1 MGHHFDISRYPASG
15 ARLVAS
21 DLVDGCRAMRGI
33 DTDFPV
39 SEGQL
44 GLARW
49 LADRRMTIA
58 NGNFADL
65 RASLLYD
72 GDLVERLLAGEIVPD
87 ETTAADIQRMTQD
100 AVRPQHWEMWLSQDG
115 QGYIRT
121 RKKSRPYWWGQG
133 HLHIR
138 SAERLL
144 YQITRFFIRDRELAA
159 AMQRDGLIVR
169 YGTDETCWEASE
181 LLIKVL
187 REKGEMVAVEPDQSK
202 PSIVKRVAASAGDEA
217 GQPEVFPRGVLG
229 RELPFGALFQTY
241 ENPADTSSFVVAGC
255 GLAIRLDEATA
266 IALVEAVSLGRVR
279 LGALRKEALAA

>member
-87 ETTAADIQRMTQD
+87 DKMAADIQRMTQD
-100 AVRPQHWEMWLSQDG
+100 AVRPQHWEMWLSQEG
-115 QGYIRT
+115 PGYIPRA
-121 RKKSRPYWWGQG
+121 SSPYVSNSK
-133 HLHIR
+133 R
-138 SAERLL
+138 M
-144 YQITRFFIRDRELAA
+144 EL
-159 AMQRDGLIVR
+159 QV
-169 YGTDETCWEASE
+169 
-181 LLIKVL
+181 
-187 REKGEMVAVEPDQSK
+187 
-202 PSIVKRVAASAGDEA
+202 
-217 GQPEVFPRGVLG
+217 PRGQLG
-229 RELPFGALFQTY
+229 GDLPSGAVFEAY
-241 ENPADTSSFVVAGC
+241 SIAGHNDAFVVTGC
-255 GLAIRLDEATA
+255 GLALSLNDATA
-266 IALVEAVSLGRVR
+266 AALIDAVALGRAR
-279 LGALRKEALAA
+279 LRSLRGDAMREAKGAGALAA

>member
-33 DTDFPV
+33 DTGFAV

-87 ETTAADIQRMTQD
+87 DKMAADIQRMTQD
-100 AVRPQHWEMWLSQDG
+100 AVRPQHWEMWLSREG
-115 QGYIRT
+115 PGYIPCA
-121 RKKSRPYWWGQG
+121 SSPYAS
-133 HLHIR
+133 H
-138 SAERLL
+138 SKRL
-144 YQITRFFIRDRELAA
+144 EL
-159 AMQRDGLIVR
+159 QV
-169 YGTDETCWEASE
+169 
-181 LLIKVL
+181 
-187 REKGEMVAVEPDQSK
+187 
-202 PSIVKRVAASAGDEA
+202 
-217 GQPEVFPRGVLG
+217 PRGQLG
-229 RELPFGALFQTY
+229 GDLPSGPVFEAYSIAGHNDA
-241 ENPADTSSFVVAGC
+241 FVVTGC
-255 GLAIRLDEATA
+255 GLALSLNDATA
-266 IALVEAVSLGRVR
+266 AALIDAVALGRAR
-279 LGALRKEALAA
+279 LRSLRGDVKSAGALAA